1 MIYPLHILQHDSLL
15 GNDNFERMAENQELG
30 KFAGTVSNSILQAGN
45 AVRLRRIPWRLA
57 RRLARAHVVAQE
69 DHQDCCVSE
78 RFSLQFWKHG
88 AGTYPA
94 MTARLLF
101 CALSDST
108 EARTDVGTTN
118 ARTRNSFPTLL
129 VRKDNTNIGP
139 STKMQKDRLTSVC
152 SVRLTAFS
160 E

>member
-1 MIYPLHILQHDSLL
+1 MTACWEMAILREWL
-15 GNDNFERMAENQELG
+15 GNQELG
-30 KFAGTVSNSILQAGN
+30 KFAGTISNSSLQAGKRSKTQAN
-45 AVRLRRIPWRLA
+45 PWQS
-57 RRLARAHVVAQE
+57 ARAHVVAQE
-69 DHQDCCVSE
+69 DHQDCCISDRV
-78 RFSLQFWKHG
+78 SLQLWKHR

-94 MTARLLF
+94 ITARLLF

-129 VRKDNTNIGP
+129 VRKDNTNIGLR
-139 STKMQKDRLTSVC
+139 TKMQKDRLISVC
-152 SVRLTAFS
+152 SVRLIAFS